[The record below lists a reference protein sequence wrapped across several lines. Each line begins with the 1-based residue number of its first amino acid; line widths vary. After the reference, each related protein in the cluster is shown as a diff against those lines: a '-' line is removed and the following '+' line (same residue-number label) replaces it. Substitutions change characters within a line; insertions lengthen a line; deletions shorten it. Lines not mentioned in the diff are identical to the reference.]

1 MSVTTTTVRSNME
14 HDTEMT
20 PAARP
25 SEVLVERMKYL
36 RNRQGMTAQ
45 DLAAEVARHGGN
57 LSRAT
62 IAKIESGLRG
72 VSLDEALLLA
82 YALNVA
88 PVHLFVLTDEQ
99 PMLIGRWTVGSGRV
113 REWVRGTH
121 PALGGIDRRV
131 FDTEV
136 PENEWSPP
144 SASWRPLT
152 EDPDARARHA
162 MALRQMADELG
173 GRVVFTDE
181 HGNQL
186 VYPPPDPDDETD

>member
-1 MSVTTTTVRSNME
+1 MVCSDME
-14 HDTEMT
+14 HDPEMT

-25 SEVLVERMKYL
+25 SEILVERMKYL
-36 RNRQGMTAQ
+36 RTRQGMTAQ
-45 DLAAEVARHGGN
+45 DLAAAVAKHGGN

-88 PVHLFVLTDEQ
+88 PLHLFVPTDER

-113 REWVRGTH
+113 REWMRGNY

-131 FDTEV
+131 YDTEV
-136 PENEWSPP
+136 PEEEWSPP
-144 SASWRPLT
+144 AKDWRPLLFDSDEQRRQT
-152 EDPDARARHA
+152 AEG
-162 MALRQMADELG
+162 LRRLADELG

-186 VYPPPDPDDETD
+186 IYPPPESDDGEDG